1 MREKR
6 PEAADRFVAARKRVG
21 ATQSYVIASTPRSG
35 SYLLCEALAATGVAG
50 RPTEPFN
57 PEFLWDFHQ
66 RWGLSADVGF
76 QEYWYQAV
84 LHGTTGNGVF
94 GVKIHWGQL
103 DWLAEQAG
111 AGRGDV
117 LAQLLPGAR
126 YVRLV
131 RRDRRAQAISLYR
144 ASASN
149 EWWRIPGMVNPQ
161 VTGADPEFDARAV
174 RRLEASLQGQ
184 DQAWAQHLNEQGA
197 VALVVEY
204 ESLACRLRDEVA
216 RVLAFIGQDSLAAL
230 SIPEPRLVRQADGK
244 TLAWRKRLD
253 AGGAPRGLS

>member
-1 MREKR
+1 MREKPLEV
-6 PEAADRFVAARKRVG
+6 PEAADGFGAARKRVG

-50 RPTEPFN
+50 KPTEPFN

-84 LHGTTGNGVF
+84 VHGTTGNGVF
-94 GVKIHWGQL
+94 GVKIQWGQL

-131 RRDRRAQAISLYR
+131 RRDRRAQAISLHR
-144 ASASN
+144 ASAS
-149 EWWRIPGMVNPQ
+149 EEIRLHPDIV
-161 VTGADPEFDARAV
+161 DA
-174 RRLEASLQGQ
+174 
-184 DQAWAQHLNEQGA
+184 
-197 VALVVEY
+197 ALVSYSDESGIEHPCAVIVVAPSASPPDLTNLRSFLIGRGMSAVSLPSRLVIVE
-204 ESLACRLRDEVA
+204 ELPRDEVGKMRK
-216 RVLAFIGQDSLAAL
+216 RVLRDRLSSGSLQV
-230 SIPEPRLVRQADGK
+230 S
-244 TLAWRKRLD
+244 T
-253 AGGAPRGLS
+253 

>member
-1 MREKR
+1 MVVAE
-6 PEAADRFVAARKRVG
+6 PADEFEAARQRAG

-50 RPTEPFN
+50 NPTEPFN
-57 PEFLWDFHQ
+57 ARFLWDFHQ

-76 QEYWYQAV
+76 QEYWYQVV
-84 LHGTTGNGVF
+84 LHGTTSNGVF
-94 GVKIHWGQL
+94 GVKVHWGQL
-103 DWLAEQAG
+103 GWLAEHTG

-131 RRDRRAQAISLYR
+131 RRDRRAQAISWYR

-174 RRLEASLQGQ
+174 RRLEAKLQAQ
-184 DQAWAQHLNEQGA
+184 DEAWAQHLREQGT

-216 RVLAFIGQDSLAAL
+216 RVLTFIGQDSLAAQ
-230 SIPEPRLVRQADGK
+230 SIPEPRLVRQADDK
-244 TLAWRKRLD
+244 TLTWRKRLD
-253 AGGAPRGLS
+253 AGGAPQGLS

>member
-1 MREKR
+1 MVAD
-6 PEAADRFVAARKRVG
+6 AADEFAAGRNRVG
-21 ATQSYVIASTPRSG
+21 AIQSYVIASTPRCG

-50 RPTEPFN
+50 NPTEPFN
-57 PEFLWDFHQ
+57 PEFLWDFHR
-66 RWGLSADVGF
+66 RWGLSADVSF

-94 GVKIHWGQL
+94 GVKIHWAQL
-103 DWLAEQAG
+103 GWLAEQAG

-131 RRDRRAQAISLYR
+131 RRDRRAQAISWYR

-161 VTGADPEFDARAV
+161 VTGADPDFDARAV
-174 RRLEASLQGQ
+174 RRLEAVLDVQER
-184 DQAWAQHLNEQGA
+184 AWAQHLREQGA

-204 ESLACRLRDEVA
+204 ESLACRLRDEVG
-216 RVLAFIGQDSLAAL
+216 RVLAFIGQDSLAAQ
-230 SIPEPRLVRQADGK
+230 SIPEPRLVQQADDK
-244 TLAWRKRLD
+244 TSAWRKRLD
-253 AGGAPRGLS
+253 AGGAPPRGSS